1 MAKPAAGQSAG
12 MEKAELKRVLRFAL
26 EEPVQV
32 AFALGGDGK
41 AIVQMDKRKPGRA
54 LEKALKDEAPDSKNH
69 RWGTAVVDPD
79 DPKLVKFVVNKA
91 GGGMARKLVV
101 ALKGTG
107 FSKVQIVLEDGSA
120 VEMHEE
126 ADDTTQDGDTARA
139 AKDGA
144 DGGAG
149 PQANRP
155 EPPGV
160 DDTSAGDSPDATED
174 SPSTG
179 QVDASADDGQPPGQ
193 PSAPADP
200 KELARE
206 LTALVKQM
214 LDVIRQDPSQKAAL
228 AELATDAQASLK
240 RGDLDQAAAG
250 IEILRQALDT
260 GSGATDQDAAASDG
274 ADADDPAAAD
284 MAGSDASADTP
295 VAGGDAAPSGT
306 DGGGPQWE
314 AGPSFDPKDDTSGDA
329 AGETGPAPA
338 QDAGA
343 LTATLTGLVKQLMPL
358 IAADPTQRDAL
369 KGILAQAQTSLKS
382 GDLDTAGGHVDTLRA
397 MLDGAGAQ
405 ANGQAGP
412 ASGGPQG
419 TMGQGATD
427 GNGAASPDPA
437 AAMQAASPAIAK
449 ARQAWVATR
458 QKVEGDL
465 GKLHGTFA
473 SALQGH
479 SMQDELTKTLRSRVD
494 TVLGTLDDALAHTLD
509 GVNGATDPAQRAKLV
524 EDAHALIGRYQAHV
538 ASDETIAL
546 LDDNPFEPL
555 AIQKTMT
562 ATLAALSKAIR

>member
-1 MAKPAAGQSAG
+1 MAKPAVGQSAG
-12 MEKAELKRVLRFAL
+12 MEKADLKRLLQSAR

-41 AIVQMDKRKPGRA
+41 AIVQLDKRKPGRA
-54 LEKALKDEAPDSKNH
+54 LEKALKDDAPDSKNH
-69 RWGTAVVDPD
+69 RWGTAMVDPD
-79 DPKLVKFVVNKA
+79 DPKLIKFMVNKA

-126 ADDTTQDGDTARA
+126 ADDTTQD
-139 AKDGA
+139 KN
-144 DGGAG
+144 AG
-149 PQANRP
+149 PQTTRP
-155 EPPGV
+155 EPPGA
-160 DDTSAGDSPDATED
+160 DDASAGDSLDATD
-174 SPSTG
+174 DGASTG
-179 QVDASADDGQPPGQ
+179 QADAPADDGQSLGQPPGQ

-214 LDVIRQDPSQKAAL
+214 LDVIRQDPSQKVAL

-250 IEILRQALDT
+250 IEVLRQALDA
-260 GSGATDQDAAASDG
+260 GSGGSDAGDQDAAAGDG
-274 ADADDPAAAD
+274 IGDDAADPAPAG

-295 VAGGDAAPSGT
+295 VAGGDAASGA
-306 DGGGPQWE
+306 DGGAPQWV
-314 AGPSFDPKDDTSGDA
+314 AGQSFDPKDDTSGGA
-329 AGETGPAPA
+329 AGQAVPAPA
-338 QDAGA
+338 PDAGA
-343 LTATLTGLVKQLMPL
+343 LTATLTGLVKQIMLL

-369 KGILAQAQTSLKS
+369 KGILAQAQTSLKG
-382 GDLDTAGGHVDTLRA
+382 GDLDAAGGHVDTLRA

-412 ASGGPQG
+412 AGGGPQAAPD
-419 TMGQGATD
+419 QGVMN
-427 GNGAASPDPA
+427 GNGAAPPDPT

-449 ARQAWVATR
+449 ARQAWIATR

-479 SMQDELTKTLRSRVD
+479 AMQDELTRTLRGRVD
-494 TVLGTLDDALAHTLD
+494 TVLGTLDEALAHTLD

-555 AIQKTMT
+555 VIQKTMT